1 MALIDSLRALFSRRE
16 TREVARAEDIPEPTE
31 RPPADQERFEEV
43 KDDDAIARGTMPAA
57 PTLGAGT
64 ADALRDEFESDQEP
78 PRDPA
83 P

>member
-16 TREVARAEDIPEPTE
+16 TREFAHEEDIPEPTE
-31 RPPADQERFEEV
+31 RPRADQERFEEV
-43 KDDDAIARGTMPAA
+43 KDDDSVASGTMPTAS
-57 PTLGAGT
+57 TLGAGT

-78 PRDPA
+78 PRDPT

>member
-16 TREVARAEDIPEPTE
+16 TREIARAEDIPEPTE
-31 RPPADQERFEEV
+31 RPRADQERFEEV

-78 PRDPA
+78 PRDPS

>member
-1 MALIDSLRALFSRRE
+1 MALMDNLRALFSRRE

-31 RPPADQERFEEV
+31 RPRADQERFEEV
-43 KDDDAIARGTMPAA
+43 KDDDSVARGTMPAA

-64 ADALRDEFESDQEP
+64 ADALRDEFEADQEP